1 VQELS
6 SLREEI
12 AQYRG
17 VKESRGMEEE
27 SRGMEEGWEEGR
39 LCSYLPSLSPL
50 PPSEGGEEGEEHGFI
65 DEDANTLTFY
75 RVRPRDA
82 GVGGETADIQ
92 LSAVLVDEFL
102 TPIPRPAVRE
112 LL

>member
-6 SLREEI
+6 SLRDEI

-17 VKESRGMEEE
+17 VNESRGMEEE
-27 SRGMEEGWEEGR
+27 LEEGR
-39 LCSYLPSLSPL
+39 LCPYLPSLSPF
-50 PPSEGGEEGEEHGFI
+50 PSSDGGEEGEVHGFF
-65 DEDANTLTFY
+65 DEDAKALSFY
-75 RVRPRDA
+75 RARPRDA
-82 GVGGETADIQ
+82 GVGGETADTQ

-102 TPIPRPAVRE
+102 TPIPPSTVRE